1 MCCYVIFVCALI
13 LPIPPVTK
21 TAAFDLLPH
30 SRLAPAKHQPGLCSL
45 TYRIS
50 TQSEECQKL
59 FDQGL
64 GYFYSYVWTEAAR
77 SFETAIRHDPQ
88 CAIAWW
94 GLSRALQQW
103 PSRAGQANEAL
114 KKAYELRE
122 FASYPEKQ
130 LIMARAVEK
139 GIAKDASPTD
149 ATARKQSAQKILDEL
164 LMLHPDDEEAWMMR
178 GLLASNGAFF
188 GGNSASVPFYLA
200 LAKLNPL
207 HPGANHEL
215 LHHYEHSKRPAL
227 GWVYSEK
234 YIESSPGI
242 PHSWHMQ
249 CHISTRLGRWE
260 LAAERAMK
268 SIELQRQHNL
278 TWKVKPREDH
288 QWSHHLETCLQI
300 LVHQGRYREAKAVF
314 DEMKSLNFSKQDLFA
329 RYYLAVKD
337 YAALQKLIDDSRSK
351 DKKSNAYFAAL
362 MYLHQGNHAKAQV
375 EIETLEQSLKSNS
388 NDKKLQNRVWETRG
402 VYLCQTGQSEQ
413 GLGMLKKA
421 AVASQSNYEQ
431 HAWGHGAYFMEIWGQ
446 AALAAGNHAEA
457 EEAFLEALAHDP
469 GSFCGA
475 AGLMVL
481 CERTGKHDDA
491 AQYRAMAEKAWQ
503 HAEVIEFNR
512 ALTQIRA
519 VRSNPM
525 VSSSAG
531 R

>member
-1 MCCYVIFVCALI
+1 MCCYVIFISLLT
-13 LPIPPVTK
+13 LPIPPV
-21 TAAFDLLPH
+21 ANAHALDLLPI
-30 SRLAPAKHQPGLCSL
+30 SRLAIAKLQPGLCSL
-45 TYRIS
+45 TYRIT

-77 SFETAIRHDPQ
+77 CFETAARHDPQ
-88 CAIAWW
+88 CAMAWW

-103 PSRAGQANEAL
+103 PKRSGQADDAL

-122 FASYPEKQ
+122 FASYSEKQ

-139 GIAKDASPTD
+139 GIAKGASPTD
-149 ATARKQSAQKILDEL
+149 AAARKQSAQKILDEL

-178 GLLASNGAFF
+178 GLSAANGAFF
-188 GGNSASVPFYLA
+188 GGNSASAPYYLA
-200 LAKLNPL
+200 LVKLNPL

-227 GWVYSEK
+227 GWVHSEK

-249 CHISTRLGRWE
+249 GHLSTRIGRWE
-260 LAAERAMK
+260 HAAERALK
-268 SIELQRQHNL
+268 SIEIQRNHNQ
-278 TWKVKPREDH
+278 TWKVKPRDDH
-288 QWSHHLETCLQI
+288 QWSHHLETCLEI
-300 LVHQGRYREAKAVF
+300 LVHQGRYREARAVY
-314 DEMKSLNFSKQDLFA
+314 DEMKSLQFSKLEVFA
-329 RYYLAVKD
+329 RFHLAVRE
-337 YAALQKLIDDSRSK
+337 YATLQKLIDDARSK
-351 DKKSNAYFAAL
+351 DKKAHAYLAAL
-362 MYLHQGNHAKAQV
+362 LYLNQGIPAKTQT
-375 EIETLEQSLKSNS
+375 EIETLEESLKKNS
-388 NDKKLQNRVWETRG
+388 SDKKLQNRVWETRG
-402 VYLCQTGQSEQ
+402 LYLCQTGQSEQ

-469 GSFCGA
+469 GSFYGA

-481 CERTGKHDDA
+481 CERTGKLDDV
-491 AQYRAMAEKAWQ
+491 AQYRTMAEKAWQ

-512 ALTQIRA
+512 ALAQIRS
-519 VRSNPM
+519 VKTGNV